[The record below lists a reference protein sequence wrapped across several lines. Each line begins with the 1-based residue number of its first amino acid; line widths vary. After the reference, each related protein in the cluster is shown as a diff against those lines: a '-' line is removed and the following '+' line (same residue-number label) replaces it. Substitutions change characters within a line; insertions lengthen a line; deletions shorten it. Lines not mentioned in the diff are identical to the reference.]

1 MNQSLAQGGPI
12 SLPDVDSA
20 NNQGTGIKYS
30 GSYGTQVSRKNQNSR
45 CCSPVPLSLVF
56 PLLLRLSCLGT
67 SLSNRHSHTLH
78 MLFYDSHGSN
88 NSCSNGSWDGGT
100 SFGGV

>member
-1 MNQSLAQGGPI
+1 MNQVLGVLRDTSEQEKP
-12 SLPDVDSA
+12 
-20 NNQGTGIKYS
+20 
-30 GSYGTQVSRKNQNSR
+30 NSR
-45 CCSPVPLSLVF
+45 YFPPVPLSLVF

-67 SLSNRHSHTLH
+67 SLSIRLSHTLH

-100 SFGGV
+100 SLVGLKVKAMQYLGFSLMQSRLNDARIR